1 MKKNILKY
9 FTRPLSF
16 LLIAVLLFASVLSVT
31 ASAEETETGYREFKL
46 TPSGYTLYDDSG
58 SYKLRTLPLGYYLN
72 DRDCYVYYNRVEYGD
87 DHLTVCTAYPGS
99 DIYWVDGYPSDTVF
113 MSEERIDELRPFFNG
128 EISGRY
134 TIHENGFYGKY
145 AEINKTLADSLYVY
159 TEKMTLDVRD
169 LYDLPFYVV
178 YAYDNPTGT
187 IARAEGAVFILDKGT
202 HVYVDYTT
210 LDNSHF
216 DANGELSFRQGTVS
230 ASVLLGSA
238 VMGVDSA
245 IEKMRYPTY
254 NYDYEGDG
262 FDDYNASGVSIV
274 LFWILVVFIGIIL
287 PILPI
292 TFGIAYPAFSKKKR
306 VRDAEILIKKCDT
319 PPADTENIAS
329 EPTQAEA
336 KKRPRRPFTPWYAVS
351 ICGAV
356 WMALGIAMLLVL
368 ILG

>member
-1 MKKNILKY
+1 MKNNILKY

-31 ASAEETETGYREFKL
+31 ASAEDTETGYREFKL
-46 TPSGYTLYDDSG
+46 TPSGNTLYDDSG

-72 DRDCYVYYNRVEYGD
+72 DRDGYVYYNRVEYED
-87 DHLTVCTAYPGS
+87 NYLAVCTAYVGS

-128 EISGRY
+128 EITGRY

-169 LYDLPFYVV
+169 LYDLPYYVV

-254 NYDYEGDG
+254 NYVYEGEDIQYG
-262 FDDYNASGVSIV
+262 TGTPLF
-274 LFWILVVFIGIIL
+274 LFWIMILFIGIIA
-287 PILPI
+287 PIAPI
-292 TFGIAYPAFSKKKR
+292 VFGIAYPIYMDKKR
-306 VRDAEILIKKCDT
+306 KPRLSTMQKRDT
-319 PPADTENIAS
+319 PPTKAQE
-329 EPTQAEA
+329 EA
-336 KKRPRRPFTPWYAVS
+336 PAAPPRHRFSVWHTVS
-351 ICGAV
+351 IAGAV
-356 WMALGIAMLLVL
+356 WLILGVAMLLVL
-368 ILG
+368 IFG